1 MKQET
6 KQNIA
11 HFATVNAYALSI
23 STKQSVEIASFIR
36 NRKIS
41 QAKSLLSEV
50 INKKRAVPFKRYN
63 RDTGHKPG
71 KIASGRYP
79 EKASKEFI
87 KLLSA
92 LEANAEYKGLDS
104 KNLVISEVIANKGT
118 QQLHPGRHRGRVMK
132 RTHIKIVAKEVEDD
146 RKKVPERKNK

>member
-79 EKASKEFI
+79 EKASKEF
-87 KLLSA
+87 SFFA
-92 LEANAEYKGLDS
+92 L
-104 KNLVISEVIANKGT
+104 
-118 QQLHPGRHRGRVMK
+118 
-132 RTHIKIVAKEVEDD
+132 
-146 RKKVPERKNK
+146 VPE